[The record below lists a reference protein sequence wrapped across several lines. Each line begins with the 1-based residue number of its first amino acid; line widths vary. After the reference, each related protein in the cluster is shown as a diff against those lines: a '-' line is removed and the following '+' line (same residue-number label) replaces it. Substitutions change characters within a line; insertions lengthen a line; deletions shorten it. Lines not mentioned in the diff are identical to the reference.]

1 MDVMRGAGM
10 RQLNL
15 FKVRLKTAGA
25 LLALLAVTAA
35 DNRPLLFAQQQVAR
49 TQSSNSNEPL
59 VPITAHR
66 TDLEVIERFAKVLE
80 TKNRIVRVDGFD
92 PAILNV
98 SALTPNRIRISG
110 LMQGVTTLVIYDEM
124 GANLSVEIFV
134 KGDSRTLQA
143 IIDRKFP
150 NSSIEAFKVQDAIAL
165 RGWVSHPEHITQIVE
180 IAEQYYPKV
189 LNQMKVGGVQQ
200 VLLKVKVMEAQRST
214 IRELGMN
221 FTYLNRNGFVNSSP
235 GSITSLDSV
244 SLPFKPGVP
253 SATALQSSI
262 KNATGSFG
270 IIGDNNI
277 FSSYITALRTENLLK
292 ILAEPEVLALNGRP
306 ATLLSGGEFPIL
318 VPQSLGTVSIQYR
331 PFGVQLEAVPVV
343 LGGGSLRLELQ
354 PEVSDRDFSNAV
366 TINGITVPALT
377 VRRVNTQ
384 VEMKFGQTLM
394 LAGLISSK
402 QATTIQKVPFL
413 GELPYIGMAFSR
425 KKSEDSET
433 EVVITVTPEL
443 VAPLDEGQV
452 PSGGPGRFTDAPTD
466 RELMVYGLVEVP
478 KTGERCET
486 CGPEQSAP
494 YIVPGLKKSG
504 SSATSS
510 PVVPPPVPSS
520 DLPLPPPP
528 TSESDQSVRSKR
540 VSAPMI
546 ARRSGSSSS
555 VKQAGFDDLPQKSA
569 STEPEVR
576 RSQSSTKTSP
586 RRSSLSSNQSPN
598 NSDQSM
604 TGSGQISNST
614 PNSRS
619 SEQSNA
625 GSAPKSGNGSN
636 AKTRKPG
643 LIEPAAR

>member
-15 FKVRLKTAGA
+15 VDMRFYATGV
-25 LLALLAVTAA
+25 LLAFLATVVVSGSS
-35 DNRPLLFAQQQVAR
+35 LFAQQPTAQ
-49 TQSSNSNEPL
+49 TLQNSNSNEPL

-66 TDLEVIERFAKVLE
+66 TDMDVIEKFAKVLE

-92 PAILNV
+92 PVILNV

-110 LMQGVTTLVIYDEM
+110 QQQGVTTLVIYDES
-124 GANLSVEIFV
+124 GANYSVEIFV
-134 KGDSRTLQA
+134 KGDARTLQA

-150 NSSIEAFKVQDAIAL
+150 NSSIEAFKVQDAVAL

-180 IAEQYYPKV
+180 IAEQFYPKV

-221 FTYLNRNGFVNSSP
+221 FTYLNRNGYVNSSP
-235 GSITSLDSV
+235 GAITNLDRV

-253 SATALQSSI
+253 SAEILPSSI
-262 KNATGSFG
+262 RNATGSFAV
-270 IIGDNNI
+270 IGDNNI

-306 ATLLSGGEFPIL
+306 ALLLSGGEFPIL
-318 VPQSLGTVSIQYR
+318 VPQSLGTVSVQYK

-366 TINGITVPALT
+366 TVSGITVPALT

-394 LAGLISSK
+394 LAGLISTK

-413 GELPYIGMAFSR
+413 GELPYIGAAFSR

-443 VAPLDEGQV
+443 VAPLDEGQI
-452 PSGGPGRFTDAPTD
+452 PRGGPGRFTDSPND
-466 RELMVYGLVEVP
+466 RELMAYGLLEVP
-478 KTGERCET
+478 KVGEHCET
-486 CGPEQSAP
+486 CGPEQSTP
-494 YIVPGLKKSG
+494 YIVPGLKSG
-504 SSATSS
+504 SPTPAAS
-510 PVVPPPVPSS
+510 PVVPPPAPSG
-520 DLPLPPPP
+520 DLVLPPSD
-528 TSESDQSVRSKR
+528 SENDQSARSKR
-540 VSAPMI
+540 VSAPI
-546 ARRSGSSSS
+546 AARRTAASS
-555 VKQAGFDDLPQKSA
+555 VRQVGFDDPVQTSTSSDADSRHPQTSAKAAPRQQSA
-569 STEPEVR
+569 S
-576 RSQSSTKTSP
+576 
-586 RRSSLSSNQSPN
+586 SNKSPN
-598 NSDQSM
+598 NNTQRPSAEL
-604 TGSGQISNST
+604 SNS
-614 PNSRS
+614 PNT
-619 SEQSNA
+619 
-625 GSAPKSGNGSN
+625 KTGNGTNS
-636 AKTRKPG
+636 KTRKPG
-643 LIEPAAR
+643 LIEPPSR

>member
-10 RQLNL
+10 CQLNL
-15 FKVRLKTAGA
+15 DYVRFNAAGI
-25 LLALLAVTAA
+25 LLAWMAMTFA
-35 DNRPLLFAQQQVAR
+35 DNPPLFAQQQHSSQQQA
-49 TQSSNSNEPL
+49 SNSNEPL

-66 TDLEVIERFAKVLE
+66 TDLEVIEKFAKVLE

-92 PAILNV
+92 PVVLNV

-110 LMQGVTTLVIYDEM
+110 LVQGVTTLVIYDET

-134 KGDSRTLQA
+134 KGDARTLQA

-180 IAEQYYPKV
+180 IAEQFYPKV

-235 GSITSLDSV
+235 GAITSLDTV

-253 SATALQSSI
+253 SALALQSSI

-270 IIGDNNI
+270 IIGDNNV

-318 VPQSLGTVSIQYR
+318 VPQTLGTVGIQYK

-354 PEVSDRDFSNAV
+354 PEVSDRDFSNSV
-366 TINGITVPALT
+366 TVSGITVPALT

-402 QATTIQKVPFL
+402 QATTIQKIPFL
-413 GELPYIGMAFSR
+413 GELPYIGAAFSR

-452 PSGGPGRFTDAPTD
+452 PQGGPGRFTDSPTD
-466 RELMVYGLVEVP
+466 RELMAYGLLEVP

-486 CGPEQSAP
+486 CGPEQSGP

-504 SSATSS
+504 SSAVPS
-510 PVVPPPVPSS
+510 PVVPPVPKS
-520 DLPLPPPP
+520 DLLVPPAAP
-528 TSESDQSVRSKR
+528 ENDQTARSKR
-540 VSAPMI
+540 VNAPI
-546 ARRSGSSSS
+546 AARRAASSP
-555 VKQAGFDDLPQKSA
+555 VRQVGFDDSPQKPSA
-569 STEPEVR
+569 TELDVR
-576 RSQSSTKTSP
+576 RSQPSPKTAPQRPSSA
-586 RRSSLSSNQSPN
+586 
-598 NSDQSM
+598 SDQSQ
-604 TGSGQISNST
+604 SKNANQ
-614 PNSRS
+614 RS
-619 SEQSNA
+619 SAEPST
-625 GSAPKSGNGSN
+625 APAMKSSNGSN
-636 AKTRKPG
+636 AKNRKPG

>member
-1 MDVMRGAGM
+1 M

-15 FKVRLKTAGA
+15 VNFRLNAAGL
-25 LLALLAVTAA
+25 LLALLTIAVASS
-35 DNRPLLFAQQQVAR
+35 PPLFAQQQTAP
-49 TQSSNSNEPL
+49 QQPNSNSNEPL

-66 TDLEVIERFAKVLE
+66 TDLEVIEKFAKVLE

-92 PAILNV
+92 PVILNV

-110 LMQGVTTLVIYDEM
+110 LQQGVTTLVIYDES

-150 NSSIEAFKVQDAIAL
+150 NSSIEAFKVQDAVAL

-180 IAEQYYPKV
+180 IAEQFYPKV

-235 GSITSLDSV
+235 GGITNLDSV

-253 SATALQSSI
+253 SATILPSSI
-262 KNATGSFG
+262 RNATGSFAV
-270 IIGDNNI
+270 IGDNNI

-306 ATLLSGGEFPIL
+306 ALLLSGGEFPIL
-318 VPQSLGTVSIQYR
+318 VPQSLGTVSIQYK
-331 PFGVQLEAVPVV
+331 PFGVQLEAVPIV

-366 TINGITVPALT
+366 TVGGITVPALT
-377 VRRVNTQ
+377 VRKVNTQ

-394 LAGLISSK
+394 LAGLISTK
-402 QATTIQKVPFL
+402 QATTIQKIPFL
-413 GELPYIGMAFSR
+413 GELPYIGAAFSR

-452 PSGGPGRFTDAPTD
+452 PQGGPGRFTDTPND
-466 RELMVYGLVEVP
+466 RELMTYGLLEVP
-478 KTGERCET
+478 KVGERCET
-486 CGPEQSAP
+486 CGPGQSGP
-494 YIVPGLKKSG
+494 YIVPGLK
-504 SSATSS
+504 SSSSTATPSQI
-510 PVVPPPVPSS
+510 VPPVPHA
-520 DLPLPPPP
+520 DQLAPPVAP
-528 TSESDQSVRSKR
+528 ENDQSARSNR
-540 VSAPMI
+540 VTAPI
-546 ARRSGSSSS
+546 AARRPGSPA
-555 VKQAGFDDLPQKSA
+555 VRQVGFDDSPPNKSPTA
-569 STEPEVR
+569 EADSR
-576 RSQSSTKTSP
+576 RSQGSSKTAPRQPASANNKPSNNNPNPRSP
-586 RRSSLSSNQSPN
+586 ADSNATP
-598 NSDQSM
+598 
-604 TGSGQISNST
+604 TTPSGNRSNSK
-614 PNSRS
+614 N
-619 SEQSNA
+619 
-625 GSAPKSGNGSN
+625 
-636 AKTRKPG
+636 RKPG
-643 LIEPAAR
+643 LIEPTAR